1 MSASISVD
9 VQVAS
14 EVESAPGDDEIQSW
28 VTSVVDRFPDAA
40 VTEVSVR
47 IVDEGESREL
57 NERFRGKD
65 GATNVLSF
73 PADNGDSPELP
84 AGVPRS
90 LGDIVICGPVV
101 EREAGEQQKAAA
113 DHWAHMLVH
122 GTLHLLGYDHE
133 VSEEAEAME
142 SMERQSL
149 AARGVADP
157 YAT

>member
-47 IVDEGESREL
+47 IVDEGEGREL

-84 AGVPRS
+84 GGVPRS

-142 SMERQSL
+142 SMERQIL

>member
-73 PADNGDSPELP
+73 PADNVDSPELP
-84 AGVPRS
+84 VGVPRS

-101 EREAGEQQKAAA
+101 EREAGEQQKTAA

-142 SMERQSL
+142 SMERQIL